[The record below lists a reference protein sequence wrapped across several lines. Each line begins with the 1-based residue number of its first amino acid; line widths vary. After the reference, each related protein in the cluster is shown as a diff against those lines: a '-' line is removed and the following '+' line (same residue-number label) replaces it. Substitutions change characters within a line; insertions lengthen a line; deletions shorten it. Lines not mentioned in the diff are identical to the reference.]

1 MWLRPNAAVQSRHVP
16 PPGFCEVRAVFRA
29 IAGRVAPST
38 VKCEPEREHM
48 PPATA
53 GTGWGLIGLL
63 VIILRAVLILRF
75 R

>member
-1 MWLRPNAAVQSRHVP
+1 
-16 PPGFCEVRAVFRA
+16 
-29 IAGRVAPST
+29 
-38 VKCEPEREHM
+38 M

>member
-1 MWLRPNAAVQSRHVP
+1 MWLTPNAAVQSRKTREAP
-16 PPGFCEVRAVFRA
+16 LEVRAVFRA

>member
-1 MWLRPNAAVQSRHVP
+1 
-16 PPGFCEVRAVFRA
+16 
-29 IAGRVAPST
+29 
-38 VKCEPEREHM
+38 M

-53 GTGWGLIGLL
+53 GTGWGLIGLR